1 MISGKDNNR
10 LLQLLPI
17 PPDVTKRL
25 DALILAGEAAGAR
38 PGRVGLGD
46 GWGARR
52 SPIGGTVLF
61 DHETAPRRWAQF
73 DRNGTLHAVLRW
85 QRPSSLQSGTLA
97 GDVPLQELAWARVR
111 VPGGG
116 WLEIEPGSASHPIW
130 GRSDRLI
137 DAESGKTLARLAA
150 QDYGRL
156 SWIPPVDHPAAI
168 PAGGGEAV
176 INLLAAL
183 MADQGRESVKY
194 RGPYPT
200 HQLFDALCRSFTP
213 TEIDRDARERFCNGE
228 LSQAWAGEMEP
239 SPVRWAPRP
248 WEPLTPAPGVEVRL
262 RAGDCVKIDTV
273 WVGRVPFR
281 RAERHEGRLPCGERV
296 WIAPS
301 PGKAA
306 ATRYHAGLV
315 MLGEPYKNFLTLD
328 GGGNIIEDRRPTGRR
343 VVSGPPLTS
352 VWHDLVFAWSA
363 LHSTP
368 PLASSVMALRGSVP
382 LRWAAL
388 PLRLAH
394 DNGNELLV
402 NSGLAN
408 QYRRLLP
415 GHERAKLG
423 LLLIS
428 DVLQGLASLIRAR
441 ARMAL
446 ERRRPVPR
454 PEALTR
460 EARRALTEAG
470 ERVAKAA
477 PLVLRAVAAGEAVV
491 AEEAVAAGEAVVAG
505 EAVAAG
511 EA

>member
-1 MISGKDNNR
+1 MISGPDQNR
-10 LLQLLPI
+10 LLRLLPI
-17 PPDVTKRL
+17 PLDVANRL
-25 DALILAGEAAGAR
+25 DALISAGAAAGAR

-46 GWGARR
+46 GWWAWRP
-52 SPIGGTVLF
+52 PIGGTVLF

-85 QRPSSLQSGTLA
+85 QRTSPSQTGA
-97 GDVPLQELAWARVR
+97 PPGDLPSQELAWARVR
-111 VPGGG
+111 IPGGG

-137 DAESGKTLARLAA
+137 DPESGKTLARLAA

-200 HQLFDALCRSFTP
+200 NRLFDALCRSFAP
-213 TEIDRDARERFCNGE
+213 TESDRDARERFCNGE
-228 LSQAWAGEMEP
+228 LSKAWASEMAP

-248 WEPLTPAPGVEVRL
+248 WEPLTPAAGVEVRL
-262 RAGDCVKIDTV
+262 RAGGTEGNRRRAGDCVEIDTV

-301 PGKAA
+301 PGEAA
-306 ATRYHAGLV
+306 AVRHHAGLI
-315 MLGEPYKNFLTLD
+315 MLGEPYQTFLTLD
-328 GGGNIIEDRRPTGRR
+328 GGGNIIEDRRPTGRWAA
-343 VVSGPPLTS
+343 SGPPLAS

-382 LRWAAL
+382 LRWAPL

-402 NSGLAN
+402 NSGLAT

-415 GHERAKLG
+415 GRERAELG

-454 PEALTR
+454 PQALAR
-460 EARRALTEAG
+460 ESRRALTEAG

-477 PLVLRAVAAGEAVV
+477 PLGLRAVVAGEALGAGGAVAAGEA
-491 AEEAVAAGEAVVAG
+491 
-505 EAVAAG
+505 
-511 EA
+511 